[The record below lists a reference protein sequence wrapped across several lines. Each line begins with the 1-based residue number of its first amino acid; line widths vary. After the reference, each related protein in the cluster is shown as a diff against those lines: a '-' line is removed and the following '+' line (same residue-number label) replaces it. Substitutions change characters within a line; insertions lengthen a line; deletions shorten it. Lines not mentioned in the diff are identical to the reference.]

1 MNFESVKKLVQDY
14 EANILTAEQAVEEIN
29 KLSVKPV
36 DIEWLMSYWNAI
48 DMDEFVELLTL
59 PEIQNW
65 NELTD
70 EESIEIIK
78 EAISFGTSNAVF
90 QRNAEALEKRYRKP
104 EGTLSGFVHQDDNPD
119 PNEILKLLKKDTT
132 FYL

>member
-1 MNFESVKKLVQDY
+1 
-14 EANILTAEQAVEEIN
+14 
-29 KLSVKPV
+29 
-36 DIEWLMSYWNAI
+36 
-48 DMDEFVELLTL
+48 MDEFVELLTL